1 MTDLTVNEVYAIGAP
16 IVLAM
21 IFVEIL
27 ISNWQQKNYYK
38 TQDTL
43 CTIGLLAGNII
54 VAFSIKGL
62 ILALHFY
69 LYQYKIFELSGML
82 PLWLFWILTFV
93 VIDLVFYIYHRMS
106 HRIRFLWAIHLS
118 HHSSEEM
125 NFAVSFR
132 QAWFGP
138 ISKIPFFMVLPLL
151 GFDPTII
158 AAAGVIST
166 LWGIVGHT
174 QIIGKLGVLEWIF
187 NTPSHHRVHHGSN
200 EQYIDKNYGN
210 LLIIWDRMFGTFE
223 PEKEKVKF
231 GLVNNVNTFNP
242 TKITFMAWSSMIED
256 INNKQS
262 LGEALR
268 IIFGPPNTHKKIK
281 VRTS

>member
-1 MTDLTVNEVYAIGAP
+1 MTNLTVNEVYAIGAP

-21 IFVEIL
+21 IFAELLV
-27 ISNWQQKNYYK
+27 SNWQNKKYYN
-38 TQDTL
+38 QEDTL
-43 CTIGLLAGNII
+43 CTIGLLVGNII

-62 ILALHFY
+62 ILAFHFY
-69 LYQYKIFELSGML
+69 LYQFKILELASIL
-82 PLWLFWILTFV
+82 PLWAMWLLTFIM
-93 VIDLVFYIYHRMS
+93 IDLVFYVYHRMS
-106 HRIRFLWAIHLS
+106 HRVRFLWAIHLS
-118 HHSSEEM
+118 HHSSKEM

-138 ISKIPFFMVLPLL
+138 ISKIPFFMALPLL

-158 AAAGVIST
+158 AVTGVIST

-174 QIIGKLGVLEWIF
+174 QIIGKLGPLEWIF

-200 EQYIDKNYGN
+200 KQYIDKNYGN

-223 PEKEKVKF
+223 SEEEPVKF

-242 TKITFMAWSSMIED
+242 TKITFMAWMSMIED
-256 INNKQS
+256 IKSKKNFS
-262 LGEALR
+262 EMLR
-268 IIFGPPNTHKKIK
+268 TILGPPNTHIK
-281 VRTS
+281 NKG